1 MMSKSLVNQT
11 MNTNKS
17 IGFAFDCKLL
27 IEQDSIIATI
37 QLTVTA
43 KTRERKILTTP
54 NCSDAFAFQSL
65 RLVSS
70 LPEIT

>member
-43 KTRERKILTTP
+43 KTRDSKDT
-54 NCSDAFAFQSL
+54 
-65 RLVSS
+65 
-70 LPEIT
+70 